1 MRRLSAPNLNRK
13 MNRASTIKW
22 LGLLLMVAL
31 TGCVGYTAGPT
42 NGFPAGERTVKV
54 NYFKNETLEPRLVV
68 AVNRALK
75 RNLQKDGTFE
85 LETRGSAD
93 LLVTGELTK
102 FLRGGV
108 SYTPG
113 DTLSVRD
120 YSMQLTAKIKV
131 IDRATGNVIVDQ
143 EVTGSSIVRVGNDLT
158 AGQRQAVPLI
168 ADQLARQATSLIV
181 DGDWPKTP
189 PVP

>member
-1 MRRLSAPNLNRK
+1 

-93 LLVTGELTK
+93 LLVTGELIK

>member
-1 MRRLSAPNLNRK
+1 MS
-13 MNRASTIKW
+13 
-22 LGLLLMVAL
+22 VL

-42 NGFPAGERTVKV
+42 NGSAAGSRTVKI
-54 NYFKNETLEPRLVV
+54 NYFKNKTLEPRLVV

-75 RNLQKDGTFE
+75 RNLQHDGTFE
-85 LETRGSAD
+85 LETRGNAD
-93 LLVTGELTK
+93 LIVTGELTG
-102 FLRGGV
+102 FHRGGV

-120 YSMQLTAKIKV
+120 YSMQLTATIRVTDSEGKV
-131 IDRATGNVIVDQ
+131 LLNQ
-143 EVTGSSIVRVGNDLT
+143 EVTGSSNVRVGNDLT

-181 DGDWPKTP
+181 DGDWPEAP
-189 PVP
+189 AAP